1 MLKNSKNITWT
12 AIGGNCPGLIVRGSV
27 ILSGNF
33 PGGNCRGAI
42 FWGAIIQKKIVLE
55 PAQID

>member
-1 MLKNSKNITWT
+1 MLKNSQNITWT
-12 AIGGNCPGLIVRGSV
+12 VIGGNCPELIVRGSV

-33 PGGNCRGAI
+33 PGGNCQGAI